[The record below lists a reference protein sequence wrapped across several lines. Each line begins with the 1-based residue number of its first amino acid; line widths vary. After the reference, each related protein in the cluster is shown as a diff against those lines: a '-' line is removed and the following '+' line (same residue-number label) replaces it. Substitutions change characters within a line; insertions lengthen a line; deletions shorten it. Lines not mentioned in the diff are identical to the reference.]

1 MLTLLRVFMLGCAFE
16 FAFSPYLYLD
26 LYLTPP
32 PPPPRSGFDFQ
43 RAVRTLQFALST
55 YVDVRAFLG
64 SSRHTPLRPTSISR
78 SYNGVVAAA
87 EEEDHPLVV
96 LYSPPSTSISLVLF
110 PSFLAF
116 SCPLSPVPSSSSYP
130 YAVICVCSLGPP
142 VVVIDI
148 CVLLATAL
156 PVLFLRSSPLP
167 TSTLTTM
174 TTTTSP
180 PYHTPPTHPSLHI
193 RRRIVA

>member
-1 MLTLLRVFMLGCAFE
+1 MGIVVAAVVSSSLIDISRYPNHPTHHPLT
-16 FAFSPYLYLD
+16 
-26 LYLTPP
+26 
-32 PPPPRSGFDFQ
+32 
-43 RAVRTLQFALST
+43 
-55 YVDVRAFLG
+55 
-64 SSRHTPLRPTSISR
+64 RPSASR
-78 SYNGVVAAA
+78 SYNGVVPAA

-148 CVLLATAL
+148 CVLLAAAFL
-156 PVLFLRSSPLP
+156 VLFLPASSLP
-167 TSTLTTM
+167 TSTPPTTM
-174 TTTTSP
+174 TTTTTSP
-180 PYHTPPTHPSLHI
+180 PYHTPPIASEFAHQTKNCSL
-193 RRRIVA
+193 VPW

>member
-1 MLTLLRVFMLGCAFE
+1 MGIVVAAVVSSSPIDISRYPTHHPLT
-16 FAFSPYLYLD
+16 
-26 LYLTPP
+26 
-32 PPPPRSGFDFQ
+32 
-43 RAVRTLQFALST
+43 
-55 YVDVRAFLG
+55 
-64 SSRHTPLRPTSISR
+64 RPSASR
-78 SYNGVVAAA
+78 SYNGVVPAA

-148 CVLLATAL
+148 LRPACRRHPRFLSPFFLTADVDSYDDDDDDDESSL
-156 PVLFLRSSPLP
+156 PH
-167 TSTLTTM
+167 TTHASEFAHQ
-174 TTTTSP
+174 TKNC
-180 PYHTPPTHPSLHI
+180 SL
-193 RRRIVA
+193 VPW